1 MILMDLAASSAFGQA
16 NGPHVDLQFD
26 EPGHLTGKEGQWS
39 GYARTGEVGPTRYCL
54 NICGHGPCTYPVLED
69 LNEQFDKLFQHS
81 LGCAHPEFAKFA
93 EEMEHA
99 IERVELE
106 E

>member
-1 MILMDLAASSAFGQA
+1 MPEQVKW
-16 NGPHVDLQFD
+16 GPQDTALIYVVMVHVHTQSLKTSMSN
-26 EPGHLTGKEGQWS
+26 L
-39 GYARTGEVGPTRYCL
+39 
-54 NICGHGPCTYPVLED
+54 I
-69 LNEQFDKLFQHS
+69 QHS